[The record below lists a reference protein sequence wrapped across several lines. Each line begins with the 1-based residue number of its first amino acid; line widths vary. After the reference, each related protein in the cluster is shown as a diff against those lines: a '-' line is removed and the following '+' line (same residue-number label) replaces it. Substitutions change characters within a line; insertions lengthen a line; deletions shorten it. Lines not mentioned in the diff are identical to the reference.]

1 MFTQNINGQFM
12 VASKTDLFE
21 KELQRK
27 ACFFKALAHPAR
39 IQIIQ
44 YLARTKTCLSG
55 DISDMFP
62 ISRTTVNQHMQELK
76 NAGIINSREMDG
88 KTVYCLQLSKI
99 QEMHD
104 ILSVFLREIN
114 LPEDFCCEC
123 EKNAEQR
130 EASFGGSGKK

>member
-1 MFTQNINGQFM
+1 M

-21 KELQRK
+21 KELQQR

-44 YLARTKTCLSG
+44 HLARTRTCLSG

-76 NAGIINSREMDG
+76 SAGIINSREIDG
-88 KTVYCLQLSKI
+88 KIVYCLQLSKI
-99 QEMHD
+99 QEMYD
-104 ILSVFLREIN
+104 ILSGFLQEIN
-114 LPEDFCCEC
+114 LPEDFCCGC
-123 EKNAEQR
+123 EKEFNQR
-130 EASFGGSGKK
+130 IAS